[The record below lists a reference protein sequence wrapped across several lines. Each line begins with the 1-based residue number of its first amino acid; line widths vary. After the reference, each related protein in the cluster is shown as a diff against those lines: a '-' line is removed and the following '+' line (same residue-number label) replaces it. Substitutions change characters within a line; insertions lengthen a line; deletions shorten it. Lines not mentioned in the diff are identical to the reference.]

1 MESIAKAK
9 YLRGSAQ
16 KARLVID
23 LIRGK
28 RVNEARN
35 ILRFTNKRA
44 AAHIAKCLL
53 SAYDNINQAAERAN
67 VAIDEADVWVK
78 AAFVD
83 MGPTKRRFRTRPAP
97 QGRAYRERRHY
108 CHVTIELTNAEP
120 TKDKNGKKIKVEDSA
135 VTPKATTRKR
145 TGGAAAAPRAKKA
158 APTTPAAV
166 EEEKLNDAVTQNP
179 TPIETDNQAQF
190 NAEAADAKDATTQTP
205 AELNAT
211 KPADEKQA
219 DINEELERQ

>member
-44 AAHIAKCLL
+44 ATPIAKCLL

-67 VAIDEADVWVK
+67 VAIDETDVWVK

-97 QGRAYRERRHY
+97 QGRAYRERRHF
-108 CHVTIELTNAEP
+108 CHVTIELTNEQQE
-120 TKDKNGKKIKVEDSA
+120 KNKKSNRAIAAD
-135 VTPKATTRKR
+135 KATATAATARKR
-145 TGGAAAAPRAKKA
+145 GGAAAAPRAKKTVPSAPSA
-158 APTTPAAV
+158 AEDAELKNKFAA
-166 EEEKLNDAVTQNP
+166 D
-179 TPIETDNQAQF
+179 
-190 NAEAADAKDATTQTP
+190 AADAKNATTQTP

-211 KPADEKQA
+211 QPADAKQA